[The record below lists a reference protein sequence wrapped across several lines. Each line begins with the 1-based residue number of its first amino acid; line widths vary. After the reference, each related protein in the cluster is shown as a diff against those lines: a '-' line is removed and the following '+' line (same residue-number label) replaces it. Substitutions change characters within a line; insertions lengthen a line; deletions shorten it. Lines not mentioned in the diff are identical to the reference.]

1 MLPCHLVLANRV
13 RYEKAEREQLMNWH
27 NLTSEEV
34 ISKLGSAR
42 SGLSDEEARNRLR
55 QYGPNELKE
64 KGKTPAVVVFLR
76 QFASPLIYILLIAV
90 LIEFIVMHKPIDA
103 AVILTVLIINSIVG
117 FIQESRAERAME
129 ALKRLAVPYAKVLR
143 QGAVT
148 KISSSHLVPGD
159 AIILEAG
166 DKVPVDARLIE
177 AASLSVDE
185 SILTGESVPVEKF
198 IAAIEGEAT
207 IADMGN
213 MTHMGCA
220 VVNGRGVAVVTTTGM
235 NTEIGKI
242 TAQVQEIKPPPTPLQ
257 RNVAKLGRY
266 IGVLVLSV
274 IAVLVI
280 IGLVKGYTFEEMVTL
295 AIAAAVS
302 SIPEGL
308 PVMVTVVLALGMRRM
323 AQRHALIRKLT
334 AVETMGAVTAIC
346 SDKTG
351 TLTESEMTLRQICLS
366 GRTIEITGAGY
377 RPEGEFIED
386 SQKLDHQNDESFLLA
401 LRISA
406 LCNDSTLKSD
416 GDKYQLL
423 GDPTEGA
430 FLVAAMKAGLDQKT
444 LQDEQPRLAELP
456 FTSEKRYMATL
467 HSCKGDQAV
476 AYVKG
481 SVDNVLAMSRQV
493 LVNGIIQ
500 EMTPQKM
507 TEFEEKNVEMASKAL
522 RVMALACTD
531 CSPAPEQ
538 LCHEHLN
545 GALTLV
551 AIVGMIDPPRQEA
564 KKAIADC
571 ERAGIKVLMIT
582 GDQKA
587 TAVAIAGELG
597 LPPGEAVTGLEL
609 GQMTDEEL
617 SSRIERV
624 SVFARVEPIHKLR
637 IVEAMKLKGYTVAVT
652 GDGVND
658 GPALRAAD
666 IGIAMGIKGTDVA
679 REASD
684 MVLTDDCFAS
694 IVAAVEEGR
703 VIYGNI
709 RRSVFYLLSTSM
721 GELFTWITA
730 ILLGIPLPV
739 VAVQIL
745 WINLVT
751 DGVCTIPLGLEPK
764 HRNVLAEPPRRQ
776 KAGIVYSGM
785 LRRVVFIALFM
796 SIGTLFIFRWELPRV
811 GLEEARTIAF
821 CMLVAFQWFNAL
833 NARSDQQSLF
843 KLGMFS
849 NRLLLAALGLA
860 VLLQVMVIY
869 ASPFQKLFYTVPL
882 DLGDWGIVVLTAACL
897 LVVEEV
903 RKLIAPRIFN
913 RGK

>member
-1 MLPCHLVLANRV
+1 M
-13 RYEKAEREQLMNWH
+13 KWH
-27 NLTSEEV
+27 NLTTEDV
-34 ISKLGSAR
+34 LRKLDSSR
-42 SGLSDEEARNRLR
+42 SGLTEEKAVEHLR
-55 QYGPNELKE
+55 KYGPNELKE
-64 KGKTPAVVVFLR
+64 KGKTPAVIVFLR
-76 QFASPLIYILLIAV
+76 QFASPLIYILLAAA
-90 LIEFIVMHKPIDA
+90 LIEFIVMRKPTDA

-143 QGAVT
+143 EGAIT
-148 KISSSHLVPGD
+148 EISASHLVPGD
-159 AIILEAG
+159 IIILEAG
-166 DKVPVDARLIE
+166 DKIPVDARLIE

-198 IAAIEGEAT
+198 TGAIEGEAT

-213 MTHMGCA
+213 MAHMGCA
-220 VVNGRGVAVVTTTGM
+220 VVNGRGLAVVTATGM
-235 NTEIGKI
+235 STEIGKI
-242 TAQVQEIKPPPTPLQ
+242 STKVQEIKPPPTPLQ
-257 RNVAKLGRY
+257 RNVARLGRY
-266 IGVLVLSV
+266 IGILVLSV
-274 IAVLVI
+274 ITILII
-280 IGLVKGYTFEEMVTL
+280 IGLVKGYTFEEMFTL

-302 SIPEGL
+302 AIPEGL

-323 AQRHALIRKLT
+323 AKKHSLIRKLT

-351 TLTESEMTLRQICLS
+351 TLTESEMTLRQVYLS
-366 GRTIEITGAGY
+366 SRTIEITGAGY
-377 RPEGEFIED
+377 HPEGEFLENG
-386 SQKLDHQNDESFLLA
+386 QKLDPQNDESFLLA

-406 LCNDSTLKSD
+406 LCNDSMLKSD
-416 GDKYQLL
+416 GDKHQIL

-430 FLVAAMKAGLDQKT
+430 LLVAALKAGVNQKE

-467 HSCKGDQAV
+467 HPCQDGKAV
-476 AYVKG
+476 VYVKG
-481 SVDNVLAMSRQV
+481 SVDKVLTMSRQI
-493 LVNGIIQ
+493 LVNGIAQ
-500 EMTPQKM
+500 EMTPQKIA
-507 TEFEEKNVEMASKAL
+507 EIEDKNVDMASKAL
-522 RVMALACTD
+522 RVMALAYTE
-531 CSPAPEQ
+531 CSPTPEQ
-538 LCHEHLN
+538 LSHEHLD
-545 GALTLV
+545 GTLTLV
-551 AIVGMIDPPRQEA
+551 ALVGMIDPPRQEA

-571 ERAGIKVLMIT
+571 KRAGIKVMMIT
-582 GDQKA
+582 GDQKV
-587 TAVAIAGELG
+587 TAVAIAEELG

-609 GQMTDEEL
+609 AQMSDEQL
-617 SSRIERV
+617 SDRIERI

-637 IVEAMKLKGYTVAVT
+637 IVNAMKSKGYTVAVT

-684 MVLTDDCFAS
+684 MVLTDDNFAS

-703 VIYGNI
+703 VIFSNI
-709 RRSVFYLLSTSM
+709 RRSVFFLLSTSV

-764 HRNVLAEPPRRQ
+764 HRNVLEEPPRRA
-776 KAGIVYSGM
+776 KAGIVYKGM
-785 LRRVVFIALFM
+785 LIRIVFIALLL
-796 SIGTLFIFRWELPRV
+796 SIGTLLTFRWELSRV
-811 GLEEARTIAF
+811 GLDEARTIAF
-821 CMLVAFQWFNAL
+821 CTLVAFQWFNAL

-843 KLGMFS
+843 KLGVFS
-849 NRLLLAALGLA
+849 NRLLLAAIGLA
-860 VLLQVMVIY
+860 VLLQLMVIY
-869 ASPFQKLFYTVPL
+869 APPFQKLFYTVPL
-882 DLGDWGIVVLTAACL
+882 GLGDWGVIILIASGIFII
-897 LVVEEV
+897 EEV

>member
-1 MLPCHLVLANRV
+1 
-13 RYEKAEREQLMNWH
+13 MNWH
-27 NLTSEEV
+27 NLAVEEV
-34 ISKLGSAR
+34 LKNLDSAR
-42 SGLSDEEARNRLR
+42 SGLSEEKAKERLH
-55 QYGPNELKE
+55 QYGPNELTA
-64 KGKTPAVVVFLR
+64 KGKTPAIVVFLR
-76 QFASPLIYILLIAV
+76 QFASPLIYILLIAAV
-90 LIEFIVMHKPIDA
+90 IELTVMQKPTDA
-103 AVILTVLIINSIVG
+103 AVILTVLLINAIVG
-117 FIQESRAERAME
+117 FIQENRAERAME

-143 QGAVT
+143 RGAVT
-148 KISSSHLVPGD
+148 KISASHLVPGD
-159 AIILEAG
+159 VIVLEAG

-198 IAAIEGEAT
+198 TGAIEGKVV

-213 MTHMGCA
+213 MAHMGCA
-220 VVNGRGVAVVTTTGM
+220 IVNGRGVAVVTDTGM
-235 NTEIGKI
+235 ETEIGKI
-242 TAQVQEIKPPPTPLQ
+242 TTQVQETKPPPTPLQ
-257 RNVAKLGRY
+257 RNVTRLGRY
-266 IGVLVLSV
+266 IGILVLSV
-274 IAVLVI
+274 VAVLII
-280 IGLVKGYTFEEMVTL
+280 IGLVKGYTFEEMFTL
-295 AIAAAVS
+295 AVAAAVS
-302 SIPEGL
+302 AIPEGL
-308 PVMVTVVLALGMRRM
+308 PVMVTVVLALGMKRM
-323 AQRHALIRKLT
+323 VKRHALIRKLT

-351 TLTESEMTLRQICLS
+351 TLTESEMTLRQVFLS

-377 RPEGEFIED
+377 RPEGEFMEN
-386 SQKLDHQNDESFLLA
+386 SQKLDPQNDESFLLA

-406 LCNDSTLKSD
+406 LCNDSILRSD
-416 GDKYQLL
+416 GEKYQLL

-430 FLVAAMKAGLDQKT
+430 LLVAAIKAGLNQKT
-444 LQDEQPRLAELP
+444 LQEEQPRLAELP

-467 HSCKGDQAV
+467 HPCGDGNAV
-476 AYVKG
+476 TYVKG
-481 SVDNVLAMSRQV
+481 SVDNVLAMSRRV
-493 LVNGIIQ
+493 FVNGMVQDI
-500 EMTPQKM
+500 TPEKLV
-507 TEFEEKNVEMASKAL
+507 ELEEKNTEMASKAL
-522 RVMALACTD
+522 RVMALAYTE

-538 LCHEHLN
+538 LSHDNLN
-545 GALTLV
+545 GALILV
-551 AIVGMIDPPRQEA
+551 ALVGMIDPPRQEA
-564 KKAIADC
+564 KKA
-571 ERAGIKVLMIT
+571 
-582 GDQKA
+582 
-587 TAVAIAGELG
+587 AIAKELG
-597 LPPGEAVTGLEL
+597 LPPGKAVTGLEL
-609 GQMTDEEL
+609 GQMSDEQL
-617 SSRIERV
+617 SDRIERI

-637 IVEAMKLKGYTVAVT
+637 IVNAMKSKGYTVAVT

-684 MVLTDDCFAS
+684 MVLTDDNFAS

-703 VIYGNI
+703 VIFSNI

-730 ILLGIPLPV
+730 IFLGIPLPV

-764 HRNVLAEPPRRQ
+764 HRNVLEEPARRA
-776 KAGIVYSGM
+776 KAGIVYKGM
-785 LRRVVFIALFM
+785 LARIAFIALFM
-796 SIGTLFIFRWELPRV
+796 SLGTLLIFRWELPRV

-833 NARSDQQSLF
+833 NARSDDQSLF
-843 KLGMFS
+843 KLGVFS
-849 NRLLLAALGLA
+849 NRLLLGAIGLA

-869 ASPFQKLFYTVPL
+869 TPPFQKLFYTVPI
-882 DLGDWGIVVLTAACL
+882 DLGDWGVVVLIAGGIF
-897 LVVEEV
+897 VVEEL

>member
-1 MLPCHLVLANRV
+1 
-13 RYEKAEREQLMNWH
+13 MNWH
-27 NLTSEEV
+27 NLTVEEV
-34 ISKLGSAR
+34 LKNLDSTR
-42 SGLSDEEARNRLR
+42 SGLSEEKAKERLR
-55 QYGPNELKE
+55 QYGPNELTAKA
-64 KGKTPAVVVFLR
+64 KTPAVIVFLR
-76 QFASPLIYILLIAV
+76 QFASPLIYILLIAAV
-90 LIEFIVMHKPIDA
+90 IELTVMRKPTDA

-148 KISSSHLVPGD
+148 KIFASHLVPGD
-159 AIILEAG
+159 VILLEAG

-177 AASLSVDE
+177 AANLSVDE

-198 IAAIEGEAT
+198 TGAIEGEAT

-213 MTHMGCA
+213 MAHMGCA
-220 VVNGRGVAVVTTTGM
+220 VANGRGVAVVTATGM

-242 TAQVQEIKPPPTPLQ
+242 TTQVQETKPPPTPLQ
-257 RNVAKLGRY
+257 RNVARLGRY
-266 IGVLVLSV
+266 IGILVLG
-274 IAVLVI
+274 I
-280 IGLVKGYTFEEMVTL
+280 IGILILIGVIKGYGLEEMFAL
-295 AIAAAVS
+295 AVAAAVS
-302 SIPEGL
+302 AIPEGL
-308 PVMVTVVLALGMRRM
+308 LVMVTVVLALGMRRM
-323 AQRHALIRKLT
+323 ARRHALIRKLT

-351 TLTESEMTLRQICLS
+351 TLTESEMTLRQIYLS

-377 RPEGEFIED
+377 RPEGEFLENG
-386 SQKLDHQNDESFLLA
+386 QKLDPQNDESFLLT

-416 GDKYQLL
+416 GDKHQLL

-430 FLVAAMKAGLDQKT
+430 LLVAALKAGLNQKA
-444 LQDEQPRLAELP
+444 LQEEQPRLAEMP

-467 HSCKGDQAV
+467 HHCQDGKAV
-476 AYVKG
+476 VYVKG
-481 SVDNVLAMSRQV
+481 SVDKVLAMSRQM
-493 LVNGIIQ
+493 LVNGVPQ
-500 EMTPQKM
+500 EMSS
-507 TEFEEKNVEMASKAL
+507 ENKNDIEQENVQMASKAL
-522 RVMALACTD
+522 RVMALAYAE
-531 CSPAPEQ
+531 CSPTPE
-538 LCHEHLN
+538 LLSHDHLD

-551 AIVGMIDPPRQEA
+551 AMVGMIDPPRQEA

-571 ERAGIKVLMIT
+571 KRAGIKVMMIT

-587 TAVAIAGELG
+587 TAVAIAEELG

-609 GQMTDEEL
+609 GQMSDQEL
-617 SSRIERV
+617 SARVDRI

-637 IVEAMKLKGYTVAVT
+637 IVNAMKLKGYTVAVT

-684 MVLTDDCFAS
+684 MVLTDDNFAS

-703 VIYGNI
+703 VIFSNI
-709 RRSVFYLLSTSM
+709 RRSVFYLLSTNM
-721 GELFTWITA
+721 GELFTWIIA
-730 ILLGIPLPV
+730 IAAGIPLPV

-751 DGVCTIPLGLEPK
+751 DGVCTVPLGLEPK

-785 LRRVVFIALFM
+785 LWRIAFIALFM
-796 SIGTLFIFRWELPRV
+796 SIGTFFIFRWELPRV

-821 CMLVAFQWFNAL
+821 SMLVAFQWFNAL

-843 KLGMFS
+843 RLGLLS
-849 NRLLLAALGLA
+849 NRLLLGGIGLA
-860 VLLQVMVIY
+860 ILLQAMVIY
-869 ASPFQKLFYTVPL
+869 APPFQKLFYTVPL
-882 DLGDWGIVVLTAACL
+882 SLEDWGVVVLMAGGIF
-897 LVVEEV
+897 VVEEV

>member
-1 MLPCHLVLANRV
+1 
-13 RYEKAEREQLMNWH
+13 MNWH
-27 NLTSEEV
+27 NLTVEEALKNV
-34 ISKLGSAR
+34 DSTR
-42 SGLSDEEARNRLR
+42 SGLSEEKAKERL
-55 QYGPNELKE
+55 QKYGPNELME
-64 KGKTPAVVVFLR
+64 KGKRPAIMIFLR
-76 QFASPLIYILLIAV
+76 QFASPLIYILLAAA
-90 LIEFIVMHKPIDA
+90 LIEFVVMQKPTDA
-103 AVILTVLIINSIVG
+103 SVILAVVFLNAIIG
-117 FIQESRAERAME
+117 FVQESRAERAME

-143 QGAVT
+143 QGSVT
-148 KISSSHLVPGD
+148 KISASHLVPGD
-159 AIILEAG
+159 VVILEAG
-166 DKVPVDARLIE
+166 DKIPVDARLIQ

-198 IAAIEGEAT
+198 TGAIEGEAT

-213 MTHMGCA
+213 MAHMGCA
-220 VVNGRGVAVVTTTGM
+220 VVNGRGLAVVTATGM

-242 TAQVQEIKPPPTPLQ
+242 TAQVQETKPPPTPLQ
-257 RNVAKLGRY
+257 RNVARLGRY
-266 IGVLVLSV
+266 IGILVLG
-274 IAVLVI
+274 I
-280 IGLVKGYTFEEMVTL
+280 IGMLILIGVIKGYGFEEMFTL
-295 AIAAAVS
+295 AVAAAVS
-302 SIPEGL
+302 AVPEGL

-351 TLTESEMTLRQICLS
+351 TLTESEMTLRQVYLS

-377 RPEGEFIED
+377 RPEGEFLENG
-386 SQKLDHQNDESFLLA
+386 QKLDPQSDEGFLLT
-401 LRISA
+401 LRIST

-416 GDKYQLL
+416 GDKHQLL

-430 FLVAAMKAGLDQKT
+430 LLVASLKAGLNQRI
-444 LQDEQPRLAELP
+444 LQEEQPRLAELP
-456 FTSEKRYMATL
+456 FLSEKRYMATL
-467 HSCKGDQAV
+467 HSCQEGKAV
-476 AYVKG
+476 TYVKG
-481 SVDNVLAMSRQV
+481 SVDRVLAMSRHV
-493 LVNGIIQ
+493 LENGMVQ
-500 EMTPQKM
+500 EMTHEKM
-507 TEFEEKNVEMASKAL
+507 AELERKNVEMASKAL
-522 RVMALACTD
+522 RVMALAYAEC
-531 CSPAPEQ
+531 APVPER
-538 LCHEHLN
+538 LSHEHLD

-551 AIVGMIDPPRQEA
+551 ALVGMIDPPRQEA
-564 KKAIADC
+564 KEAIADC
-571 ERAGIKVLMIT
+571 KHAGIKVMMIT
-582 GDQKA
+582 GDQKV
-587 TAVAIAGELG
+587 TAVAIAEELG
-597 LPPGEAVTGLEL
+597 LSPGEAMTGLEL
-609 GQMTDEEL
+609 AQMSDEQL
-617 SSRIERV
+617 SDRIERI

-637 IVEAMKLKGYTVAVT
+637 IVNAMKSKGYTVAVT

-684 MVLTDDCFAS
+684 MILTDDNFAS

-703 VIYGNI
+703 IIFSNI

-730 ILLGIPLPV
+730 ILMGIPLPV

-764 HRNVLAEPPRRQ
+764 HRNTLEEPARRA
-776 KAGIVYSGM
+776 KAGIVYKGM
-785 LRRVVFIALFM
+785 LARIAFIALFM
-796 SIGTLFIFRWELPRV
+796 SLGTLLIFRWELPRV

-833 NARSDQQSLF
+833 NARSDQQSIF
-843 KLGMFS
+843 KLGVFS
-849 NRLLLAALGLA
+849 NRLLLAAIGLA

-869 ASPFQKLFYTVPL
+869 TPPFQKLFYTVPL
-882 DLGDWGIVVLTAACL
+882 DLGDWGVVFLMAVGL
-897 LVVEEV
+897 LIIEEV
-903 RKLIAPRIFN
+903 RKLIAPRIFD

>member
-1 MLPCHLVLANRV
+1 M
-13 RYEKAEREQLMNWH
+13 LMNWH
-27 NLTSEEV
+27 NLTVEEV
-34 ISKLGSAR
+34 LKNVDSTR
-42 SGLSDEEARNRLR
+42 SGLSEEKAKERL
-55 QYGPNELKE
+55 QKYGPNELME
-64 KGKTPAVVVFLR
+64 KGKRPAIIIFLR
-76 QFASPLIYILLIAV
+76 QFASPLIYILLAAA
-90 LIEFIVMHKPIDA
+90 LIEFFVMRKPTDA

-129 ALKRLAVPYAKVLR
+129 ALKRLAVPHAKVLR

-148 KISSSHLVPGD
+148 NISASHLVPGD
-159 AIILEAG
+159 VILLEAG

-177 AASLSVDE
+177 AANLSVDE

-198 IAAIEGEAT
+198 TGAIEGEAT

-213 MTHMGCA
+213 MAHMGCA
-220 VVNGRGVAVVTTTGM
+220 VVNGRGVAVVTATGM
-235 NTEIGKI
+235 KTEIGKI
-242 TAQVQEIKPPPTPLQ
+242 TTQVQEIKPPPTPLQ
-257 RNVAKLGRY
+257 RNIARLGRY
-266 IGVLVLSV
+266 IGILVLG
-274 IAVLVI
+274 I
-280 IGLVKGYTFEEMVTL
+280 IGVLILIGVIKGYGLEEMFTL

-302 SIPEGL
+302 AIPEGL
-308 PVMVTVVLALGMRRM
+308 LVMVTVVLALGMRRM
-323 AQRHALIRKLT
+323 AKRHALIRKLT

-351 TLTESEMTLRQICLS
+351 TLTESEMTLRQVYFS

-377 RPEGEFIED
+377 NPEGEFLEN
-386 SQKLDHQNDESFLLA
+386 SQKLDPQNDESFLLT

-416 GDKYQLL
+416 GDKHQLL

-430 FLVAAMKAGLDQKT
+430 LLVAALKAGLNQKA
-444 LQDEQPRLAELP
+444 LQEEQPRLAELP

-467 HSCKGDQAV
+467 HPCEDGKAV

-481 SVDNVLAMSRQV
+481 SVDGVLAMSSRV
-493 LVNGIIQ
+493 LENGAPQ
-500 EMTPQKM
+500 RMTPEKIMEIEQK
-507 TEFEEKNVEMASKAL
+507 NLQMASKAL
-522 RVMALACTD
+522 RVMALAYTE

-538 LCHEHLN
+538 LSHEHLD

-551 AIVGMIDPPRQEA
+551 ALVGMIDPPRQEA

-571 ERAGIKVLMIT
+571 KLAGIKVMMIT

-587 TAVAIAGELG
+587 TAVAIAEELG

-609 GQMTDEEL
+609 GQMSDEEL
-617 SSRIERV
+617 SDRIERI

-637 IVEAMKLKGYTVAVT
+637 IVNAMKLKGYTVAVT

-684 MVLTDDCFAS
+684 MVLTDDNFAS

-703 VIYGNI
+703 VIFSNI
-709 RRSVFYLLSTSM
+709 RRSVFYLLSTNM
-721 GELFTWITA
+721 GELFTWIIA
-730 ILLGIPLPV
+730 IVAGIPLPV

-751 DGVCTIPLGLEPK
+751 DGVCTIPLGLELK
-764 HRNVLAEPPRRQ
+764 HRNVLAEPRRT
-776 KAGIVYSGM
+776 KSGIVYSGM
-785 LRRVVFIALFM
+785 LWRIAFIALIM
-796 SIGTLFIFRWELPRV
+796 SMGTFFIFRWELPRV

-821 CMLVAFQWFNAL
+821 SMLVAFQWFNAL

-843 KLGMFS
+843 RLGLLS
-849 NRLLLAALGLA
+849 NRLLLGGIGLA
-860 VLLQVMVIY
+860 ILLQAMVIY
-869 ASPFQKLFYTVPL
+869 APPFQKLFYTVPL
-882 DLGDWGIVVLTAACL
+882 SLEDWGVVVLIAGGIFVA
-897 LVVEEV
+897 EEL

>member
-1 MLPCHLVLANRV
+1 M
-13 RYEKAEREQLMNWH
+13 KWH
-27 NLTSEEV
+27 NLTVEKALQELDAS
-34 ISKLGSAR
+34 R
-42 SGLSDEEARNRLR
+42 SGLSDEKAKERLQ
-55 QYGPNELKE
+55 QYGPNELRE
-64 KGKTPAVVVFLR
+64 KGKRPAIMVFLR
-76 QFASPLIYILLIAV
+76 QFASPLIYILLAAA
-90 LIEFIVMHKPIDA
+90 LIEFIVMNKPTDA
-103 AVILTVLIINSIVG
+103 AVILTVLMINSIVG

-129 ALKRLAVPYAKVLR
+129 ALKRLAVPYAKALR

-148 KISSSHLVPGD
+148 KISASHLVPGD
-159 AIILEAG
+159 VIILEAG

-198 IAAIEGEAT
+198 TGAIEGEAT

-213 MTHMGCA
+213 MAHMGCA
-220 VVNGRGVAVVTTTGM
+220 VVNGRGVAVVTATGM

-242 TAQVQEIKPPPTPLQ
+242 TTQVQETKPPPTPLQ
-257 RNVAKLGRY
+257 RNVARLGRY
-266 IGVLVLSV
+266 IGILVLG
-274 IAVLVI
+274 IIGVLIV
-280 IGLVKGYTFEEMVTL
+280 IGLVKGYGFEDMFTL
-295 AIAAAVS
+295 AVAAAVS
-302 SIPEGL
+302 AIPEGL

-323 AQRHALIRKLT
+323 AKRHALIRKLT

-351 TLTESEMTLRQICLS
+351 TLTESEMTLRQVYLS
-366 GRTIEITGAGY
+366 GKTIEITGVGY
-377 RPEGEFIED
+377 HPEGEFLENG
-386 SQKLDHQNDESFLLA
+386 QKLEATKDENLL
-401 LRISA
+401 LSLKISA

-416 GDKYQLL
+416 GDKHQLL

-430 FLVAAMKAGLDQKT
+430 LLVAALKAGLNQKA
-444 LQDEQPRLAELP
+444 LQEEQPRLAEMP

-467 HSCKGDQAV
+467 HSCEDGKAV
-476 AYVKG
+476 VYVKG
-481 SVDNVLAMSRQV
+481 SVDRVLAMSRQV
-493 LVNGIIQ
+493 LENGTVQ
-500 EMTPQKM
+500 EMTPEKM
-507 TEFEEKNVEMASKAL
+507 TELEEKNVEMASKAL
-522 RVMALACTD
+522 RVMALAYAE
-531 CSPAPEQ
+531 CSTAPEQ
-538 LCHEHLN
+538 LSHEHLD

-551 AIVGMIDPPRQEA
+551 ALVGMIDPPRQEA

-571 ERAGIKVLMIT
+571 KRAGIKVMMIT
-582 GDQKA
+582 GDQKV
-587 TAVAIAGELG
+587 TAVAIAEELG

-609 GQMTDEEL
+609 VQMSDEQL
-617 SSRIERV
+617 SDRIERI

-637 IVEAMKLKGYTVAVT
+637 IVNAMKLKGYTVAVT

-684 MVLTDDCFAS
+684 MVLTDDNFAS

-703 VIYGNI
+703 VIFSNI
-709 RRSVFYLLSTSM
+709 RRSVFYLLSTNV
-721 GELFTWITA
+721 GELFTWIAA
-730 ILLGIPLPV
+730 ILAGIPLPI

-764 HRNVLAEPPRRQ
+764 HSNVLEEPPRRK

-785 LRRVVFIALFM
+785 LWRIVFIALFM
-796 SIGTLFIFRWELPRV
+796 SMGTFFVFRWELPKV

-821 CMLVAFQWFNAL
+821 SMLVAFQWFNAL
-833 NARSDQQSLF
+833 NARSDRQSLF
-843 KLGMFS
+843 KLGFFS
-849 NRLLLAALGLA
+849 NRLLLGAIGLA
-860 VLLQVMVIY
+860 ILLQVMVIY
-869 ASPFQKLFYTVPL
+869 APPFQKLFYTVPL
-882 DLGDWGIVVLTAACL
+882 DLGDWGVVVLMAGGL
-897 LVVEEV
+897 FVVEEL
-903 RKLIAPRIFN
+903 RKLIAPRIFD

>member
-1 MLPCHLVLANRV
+1 MKTYIKEWKEYL
-13 RYEKAEREQLMNWH
+13 LMKWH
-27 NLTSEEV
+27 NLNVEETLKELDA
-34 ISKLGSAR
+34 SR
-42 SGLSDEEARNRLR
+42 SGLSEEKAKERLH
-55 QYGPNELKE
+55 QYGPNELTA
-64 KGKTPAVVVFLR
+64 KGKTPAVMVFLR
-76 QFASPLIYILLIAV
+76 QFASPLIYILLIAAV
-90 LIEFIVMHKPIDA
+90 IELTVMRKPTDA

-129 ALKRLAVPYAKVLR
+129 ALKRLSVPYAKVLR

-148 KISSSHLVPGD
+148 EISASHLVPGD
-159 AIILEAG
+159 VIILEAG

-198 IAAIEGEAT
+198 TGAIEGKAV

-213 MTHMGCA
+213 MAHMGCA
-220 VVNGRGVAVVTTTGM
+220 VVNGRGVAVVTATGM

-242 TAQVQEIKPPPTPLQ
+242 TTQVQETKPPPTPLQ
-257 RNVAKLGRY
+257 RNVARLGRY
-266 IGVLVLSV
+266 IGILVLG
-274 IAVLVI
+274 I
-280 IGLVKGYTFEEMVTL
+280 IGVLILIGVIKGYSFEEMFTL
-295 AIAAAVS
+295 AVAAAVS
-302 SIPEGL
+302 AIPEGL
-308 PVMVTVVLALGMRRM
+308 LVMVTVVLALGMRRM
-323 AQRHALIRKLT
+323 AKRHALIRKLT

-351 TLTESEMTLRQICLS
+351 TLTESEMTLRQVYLF

-377 RPEGEFIED
+377 RPEGEFMEND
-386 SQKLDHQNDESFLLA
+386 QKIDPQNDEDFLLA
-401 LRISA
+401 LRISV

-416 GDKYQLL
+416 GDKHQIL

-430 FLVAAMKAGLDQKT
+430 LLVAALKAGLNQKA
-444 LQDEQPRLAELP
+444 LQVEQPRLAELP

-467 HSCKGDQAV
+467 HHCQDGKAV
-476 AYVKG
+476 VYVKG

-493 LVNGIIQ
+493 LVNGIAQ
-500 EMTPQKM
+500 EMTPEKM
-507 TEFEEKNVEMASKAL
+507 AELEEKNVKMASKAL
-522 RVMALACTD
+522 RVMALAYTD
-531 CSPAPEQ
+531 CSPAPEK
-538 LCHEHLN
+538 LSHEHLN

-571 ERAGIKVLMIT
+571 KRAGIKVMMIT
-582 GDQKA
+582 GDQKV
-587 TAVAIAGELG
+587 TAVAVAEELG

-609 GQMTDEEL
+609 GQMSDQEL
-617 SSRIERV
+617 SAKIDRI

-637 IVEAMKLKGYTVAVT
+637 IVNAMKSKGYTVAVT

-684 MVLTDDCFAS
+684 MVLTDDNFAS

-703 VIYGNI
+703 VIFSNI

-764 HRNVLAEPPRRQ
+764 HRNVLEEPPRRA
-776 KAGIVYSGM
+776 KVGIVYSGM
-785 LRRVVFIALFM
+785 LWRIAFIAMFM
-796 SIGTLFIFRWELPRV
+796 SIATLFIFRWEIPRV

-821 CMLVAFQWFNAL
+821 TMLVAFQWFNAL

-843 KLGMFS
+843 KLGVFS
-849 NRLLLAALGLA
+849 NRLLLAAIGLA

-869 ASPFQKLFYTVPL
+869 APPFQKLFYTVPL
-882 DLGDWGIVVLTAACL
+882 ALEDWGVVVLIACGIF
-897 LVVEEV
+897 VVEEV

>member
-1 MLPCHLVLANRV
+1 
-13 RYEKAEREQLMNWH
+13 MNWH
-27 NLTSEEV
+27 NLTVEEV
-34 ISKLGSAR
+34 LKNLDSTR
-42 SGLSDEEARNRLR
+42 SGLSEEKAKERLH
-55 QYGPNELKE
+55 QYGPNELTA
-64 KGKTPAVVVFLR
+64 KGKTPAVIVFLR
-76 QFASPLIYILLIAV
+76 QFASPLIYILLIAAV
-90 LIEFIVMHKPIDA
+90 IELTVMRKPTDA

-148 KISSSHLVPGD
+148 KISAIHLVPGD
-159 AIILEAG
+159 VILLEAG

-177 AASLSVDE
+177 AANLSVDE

-198 IAAIEGEAT
+198 TGAIEGEAA

-213 MTHMGCA
+213 MAHMGCA
-220 VVNGRGVAVVTTTGM
+220 VVNGRGVAVVTATGM

-242 TAQVQEIKPPPTPLQ
+242 TTQVQETKPPPTPLQ
-257 RNVAKLGRY
+257 RNVARLGRY
-266 IGVLVLSV
+266 IGILVLG
-274 IAVLVI
+274 I
-280 IGLVKGYTFEEMVTL
+280 IGVLILIGVVKGYGFEEMFTL
-295 AIAAAVS
+295 AVAAAVS
-302 SIPEGL
+302 AIPEGL
-308 PVMVTVVLALGMRRM
+308 LVMVTVVLALGMRRM
-323 AQRHALIRKLT
+323 ARRHALIRKLT

-351 TLTESEMTLRQICLS
+351 TLTESEMTLRQMYLS

-377 RPEGEFIED
+377 RPEGEFLEN
-386 SQKLDHQNDESFLLA
+386 SQKLDPQNDESFLLA

-416 GDKYQLL
+416 GDKHQLL

-430 FLVAAMKAGLDQKT
+430 LLVAALKAGLNQKA
-444 LQDEQPRLAELP
+444 LQEEQPRLAELP
-456 FTSEKRYMATL
+456 FSSEKRYMATL
-467 HSCKGDQAV
+467 HHCQDGKAV
-476 AYVKG
+476 VYVKG
-481 SVDNVLAMSRQV
+481 SVDKVLAMSRQI
-493 LVNGIIQ
+493 LVNGVPQ
-500 EMTPQKM
+500 EMSS
-507 TEFEEKNVEMASKAL
+507 ENKNEIEQENLQMASKAL
-522 RVMALACTD
+522 RVMALAYAE
-531 CSPAPEQ
+531 CSPTPE
-538 LCHEHLN
+538 LLSHEHLD

-551 AIVGMIDPPRQEA
+551 AMVGMIDPPRQEA

-571 ERAGIKVLMIT
+571 KRAGIKVMMIT

-587 TAVAIAGELG
+587 TAVAIAEELG
-597 LPPGEAVTGLEL
+597 LPPDEAVTGLEL
-609 GQMTDEEL
+609 GQMSDQEL
-617 SSRIERV
+617 SARIERI

-637 IVEAMKLKGYTVAVT
+637 IVNAMKSKGYTVAVT

-684 MVLTDDCFAS
+684 MVLTDDNFAS

-703 VIYGNI
+703 VIFSNI
-709 RRSVFYLLSTSM
+709 RRSVFYLLSTNM
-721 GELFTWITA
+721 GELFTWIMA
-730 ILLGIPLPV
+730 IVAGIPLPV

-785 LRRVVFIALFM
+785 LWRIAFIALFM
-796 SIGTLFIFRWELPRV
+796 SIGTFFIFRWELPRV

-821 CMLVAFQWFNAL
+821 SMLVAFQWFNAL

-843 KLGMFS
+843 RLGLLS
-849 NRLLLAALGLA
+849 NRLLLGGIGLA
-860 VLLQVMVIY
+860 ILLQAMVIY
-869 ASPFQKLFYTVPL
+869 APPFQKLFYTVPL
-882 DLGDWGIVVLTAACL
+882 SLEDWGVVVLMASGIF
-897 LVVEEV
+897 VVEEV